1 MAGAEA
7 AVQRV
12 ICERPKVSQRL
23 IKGSKFLK
31 WPKSDGDDSSFVPV
45 TLRVDP
51 NGYILYWQEPSK
63 DAECVDIATIRDTRT
78 GHYAKTPKQEKTQRA
93 LQNFLDPHQY
103 KSLTQSG
110 IQLHEICFTVVC
122 GCNLV
127 NITYY
132 NFIAVESNPT
142 VVLSEWA
149 DFLLK
154 LAYHPTTRHISIQTG
169 YEKAYCKLKHDT
181 DQLGKIPVSKVTKMF
196 PIKSKLVENALL
208 TIGIINS
215 KKDSTIDPDNFKFA
229 QFRKLLQLCCPRNE
243 LDDVFLQVF
252 KERKMY
258 VNYEKMKDFVNEKQ
272 RDPSINQL
280 LYPKMTDEQAQELVQ
295 QNEPNVMFANKGRL
309 TMDGFDSYL
318 QSDDNLV
325 VGIEA
330 FTLDDDLNQPLSHY
344 FVNSSHN
351 TYLTGG
357 QLRSKSSTEMYRQV
371 LLTGCR
377 CVELDIWDREEEPAI
392 THGFT
397 FCTDV
402 LFRDVIEAI
411 NESAFKTSSL
421 PVVLSFEN
429 HVDVPEQQAK
439 MAKYCREIFGE
450 KLLIDPLDEYPLI
463 AGKPLPSP
471 KELQYKI
478 IIKNKKQRIPPQKE
492 RRKQSTQDNNG
503 SKRKSF
509 YGESEADKKSL
520 LSREGSRKQNVD
532 SSQKKKC
539 KDTKADAS
547 VTCLPGDT
555 SISNEDADSNSS
567 KTLDTIKDTQ
577 SNSMKKDNLNSEKD
591 EPNKNTTNQK
601 NSTIE
606 ASLNTD
612 EKVKVSRTTSNA
624 TEKGEGDMFDEE
636 EEEDEEGELTTAD
649 YEVHAK
655 DSGTASKESK
665 ASEFMSQLV
674 NYIQPVRFK
683 SFEVSQRRNHSYE
696 ISSFTET
703 SALKLL
709 ADDPVGFVK
718 YNQRQMSRIYPKG
731 ARVESSNYMPQGFWN
746 AGSQFVALNFQV
758 LDLPM
763 QLNMAKFELNGGC
776 GYLTKPSLMRYKDKH
791 FDPFAEKIDGVVA
804 KQLQIKIISGQFLSS
819 SKLST
824 YVEVDMFGIPVD
836 TYRKKFR
843 TKIVESNS
851 LNPFYNSPMYLFK
864 KIILPD
870 LAMLRIAVMD
880 SSGNLVGQR
889 FFPFLYIK
897 PGYRYI
903 TLHNEGNQSMT
914 MQSVFVYIE
923 VGDYVSAPDLK
934 MINDLCNPI
943 QAVAE
948 KERQEQLKQDR
959 LKALK
964 KLMTQEEKEEE
975 GLIEEPKPDGDSP
988 ERHILDR
995 KPSPKTIPFQSN
1007 DKNIIND
1014 NTSSTQNENNKPGD
1028 KVIKKPVTKYL
1039 AKPVDKKQKK
1049 KENDLEEYH
1058 PNTLNDIKLGKEYNN
1073 LMNKQDRSK
1082 KNYKDKQKEAFAKY
1096 YFTIYPG
1103 DRPKSAFSKLFG
1115 KKKTISEDTEFCTSE
1130 KQNNL
1135 EAFVRNQL
1143 IEDKEWQIKQV
1154 DTMINK
1160 FEQIVIDHQK
1170 WEIENL
1176 NKICKK
1182 EKDDVTNRKDREK
1195 CNLLSN
1201 IPVNLDKQEIQRQRN
1216 EITENHIDSSVKEL
1230 MKLTLKQQARKTQVE
1245 DKQKEIK
1252 NTLENES
1259 EARINQIK
1267 SQYEE
1272 DLKRLTSVVES
1283 KVNELRVKKGISTT
1297 GNCSNVDTQSTK
1309 SILYS

>member
-12 ICERPKVSQRL
+12 ICERPQVSQRL

-31 WPKSDGDDSSFVPV
+31 WPKSDGDESSFVPV

-63 DAECVDIATIRDTRT
+63 DAECVDISTIRDTRT

-110 IQLHEICFTVVC
+110 VQLHEICFTVVC

-127 NITYY
+127 NVTYY

-142 VVLSEWA
+142 VVLAEWA
-149 DFLLK
+149 DFLIK

-169 YEKAYCKLKHDT
+169 YEKAYCKLQHDT

-243 LDDVFLQVF
+243 LDDVFFQVF

-258 VNYEKMKDFVNEKQ
+258 INYEKMKDFVNEKQ

-280 LYPKMTDEQAQELVQ
+280 LYPKMNDEQAQELVQ

-325 VGIEA
+325 IGIEA
-330 FTLDDDLNQPLSHY
+330 FTLDDELNQPLSHY

-411 NESAFKTSSL
+411 NESAFKTSPF

-439 MAKYCREIFGE
+439 MAKYCREIFGD
-450 KLLIDPLDEYPLI
+450 KLLIDPLDEYPLV

-503 SKRKSF
+503 GKRKSF
-509 YGESEADKKSL
+509 YGDSEADKKSL
-520 LSREGSRKQNVD
+520 LSREGSRKQNVE
-532 SSQKKKC
+532 SYQKKKG
-539 KDTKADAS
+539 KDSKISSPKSRPADSSITSSPGNTLVAS
-547 VTCLPGDT
+547 
-555 SISNEDADSNSS
+555 SNEDADSDIPKN
-567 KTLDTIKDTQ
+567 LDPINDTQ
-577 SNSMKKDNLNSEKD
+577 LNSVEKDNTNSEKD
-591 EPNKNTTNQK
+591 ELNKSLVNK
-601 NSTIE
+601 KENSNIT
-606 ASLNTD
+606 SSNSS

-683 SFEVSQRRNHSYE
+683 SFDVSQRRNHSYE

-709 ADDPVGFVK
+709 TDDPVGFVK

-791 FDPFAEKIDGVVA
+791 FDPFAERIDGVVA

-843 TKIVESNS
+843 TKTIESNS
-851 LNPFYNSPMYLFK
+851 LNPVYNSPMYLFK
-864 KIILPD
+864 KVILPD

-889 FFPFLYIK
+889 FFPFPYIK

-903 TLHNEGNQSMT
+903 TLHNEGNQPMT

-923 VGDYVSAPDLK
+923 VCDYVSNEHMD
-934 MINDLCNPI
+934 MINALCNPI

-975 GLIEEPKPDGDSP
+975 GLIEVAESGGVQPG
-988 ERHILDR
+988 RHILD
-995 KPSPKTIPFQSN
+995 PEPPKSVTFKSKDEN
-1007 DKNIIND
+1007 KSCDHKII
-1014 NTSSTQNENNKPGD
+1014 TQNEKNTIPKP
-1028 KVIKKPVTKYL
+1028 VIKSVVPGNETKE
-1039 AKPVDKKQKK
+1039 KK
-1049 KENDLEEYH
+1049 KETNLEEYN
-1058 PNTLNDIKLGKEYNN
+1058 PNTLNDIKLGKEYNS

-1096 YFTIYPG
+1096 YFTVYPEE
-1103 DRPKSAFSKLFG
+1103 RPKSAFSKFFG
-1115 KKKTISEDTEFCTSE
+1115 KKKTISEDTQLLDSE
-1130 KQNNL
+1130 KQDKL
-1135 EAFVRNQL
+1135 ETFVRNQL
-1143 IEDKEWQIKQV
+1143 FEDKEWQIKQV
-1154 DTMINK
+1154 DIIINK
-1160 FEQIVIDHQK
+1160 FEQIVTDHQK

-1182 EKDDVTNRKDREK
+1182 EKDEVTNRKDREK
-1195 CNLLSN
+1195 GNLLSN
-1201 IPVNLDKQEIQRQRN
+1201 IPVNLDKQEVQRQRD

-1230 MKLTLKQQARKTQVE
+1230 MKLTSKQQARKSQVE
-1245 DKQKEIK
+1245 NKQKEIK
-1252 NTLENES
+1252 NSLE
-1259 EARINQIK
+1259 
-1267 SQYEE
+1267 
-1272 DLKRLTSVVES
+1272 DES
-1283 KVNELRVKKGISTT
+1283 K
-1297 GNCSNVDTQSTK
+1297 NVS
-1309 SILYS
+1309 